1 MRQRS
6 IRLWIWTVIFLLQLS
21 HPSLAQICHVA
32 SIDQFPE
39 HARVDRFRDAA
50 GSWQPISKPED
61 WEVRLTDIRKQVA
74 SVMGSL
80 PSIEKRSPPEV
91 EWIDQSI
98 DGSVVRKKLRYRS
111 EEGDWVTALL
121 LMPKGQTAPVPA
133 MLALHQTIP
142 IGKEE
147 PAGMGG
153 NPHLHYAKELAGL
166 GYVVLA
172 PDYPS
177 FGEHPYAFDQNPQ
190 WASGTLKAVWDAM
203 RGVDLLSSL
212 SEVDAGRIGAIG
224 HSLGGHH
231 AIFTA
236 FHDPRIRVVVTSCGF
251 TRFHRYYEGN
261 LKGWTSDRYMP
272 RIATLHGND
281 PDKVPF
287 DFPELIAGLA
297 PRAIFVCAPLRDE
310 NFEVTGVQESLF
322 AASQIYRLLGVP
334 GQLQADY
341 PNAAHDFPDS
351 SRQAAYQFLGRVLEH
366 HP

>member
-1 MRQRS
+1 MLQRS
-6 IRLWIWTVIFLLQLS
+6 LRLWVWTLISLLQLS
-21 HPSLAQICHVA
+21 QISLAQIRHVA
-32 SIDQFPE
+32 SIDQLPE
-39 HARVDRFRDAA
+39 HARVDRYRDASGDWRSIA
-50 GSWQPISKPED
+50 KSED
-61 WEVRLTDIRKQVA
+61 WLVRLTDIRKQVA

-80 PSIEKRSPPEV
+80 PSEKQSPPEV
-91 EWIDQSI
+91 EWIDEAIEVQFT
-98 DGSVVRKKLRYRS
+98 RKKLRYRS
-111 EEGDWVTALL
+111 EANDWVTAFLFL
-121 LMPKGQTAPVPA
+121 PTDLKSPRAA

-153 NPHLHYAKELAGL
+153 NPHLHYAKELAEL

-177 FGEHPYAFDQNPQ
+177 FGEHPYAFDRNPQ
-190 WASGTLKAVWDAM
+190 WSSGTLKAVWDAV
-203 RGVDLLSSL
+203 RGIDLLSSL
-212 SEVDAGRIGAIG
+212 PEVDARRIGAIG

-236 FHDPRIRVVVTSCGF
+236 FHDPRVQVLVTSCGF

-272 RIATLHGND
+272 RIATQHGND

-297 PRAIFVCAPLRDE
+297 PRAIFVCAPLRDD
-310 NFEVTGVQESLF
+310 NFEVTGVQETLF
-322 AASQIYRLLGVP
+322 AASQIYRLLREP
-334 GQLQADY
+334 GRLQADY
-341 PNAAHDFPDS
+341 PNAAHDFPDA
-351 SRQAAYQFLGRVLEH
+351 SRQAAYRFIGKVLKH
-366 HP
+366 QP

>member
-1 MRQRS
+1 M
-6 IRLWIWTVIFLLQLS
+6 IFLLQLS
-21 HPSLAQICHVA
+21 HPCLAQIRHVA

-121 LMPKGQTAPVPA
+121 LMPKGQTVPGPA

-224 HSLGGHH
+224 HSLG
-231 AIFTA
+231 A
-236 FHDPRIRVVVTSCGF
+236 
-251 TRFHRYYEGN
+251 
-261 LKGWTSDRYMP
+261 K
-272 RIATLHGND
+272 
-281 PDKVPF
+281 
-287 DFPELIAGLA
+287 
-297 PRAIFVCAPLRDE
+297 
-310 NFEVTGVQESLF
+310 EVL
-322 AASQIYRLLGVP
+322 YLM
-334 GQLQADY
+334 
-341 PNAAHDFPDS
+341 
-351 SRQAAYQFLGRVLEH
+351 
-366 HP
+366 